1 MAKRKFRLKLAN
13 LGEGKRW
20 TSIDFR
26 SYMIWNEGLSDPI
39 IREGCGDDIAYGPLF
54 AYLFRRFGYP
64 LYGWD
69 DYKQLCTY
77 YLTTPHPD
85 MLLNIT
91 PYVGNTSVIAIRFMV
106 PRAVMM
112 QIEDYAR
119 RDRSAWDQR
128 MYAWAEQQGLP
139 DWMPEWVA
147 FYNNECRQLWPAAPA
162 SESWRDIMSFPFP
175 YGEPGTPLHDMTSRV
190 VQYGKQLRED
200 YEKVEAW
207 PAYYERPADWRAMN
221 DDDPLKPFAEA
232 ALVALQD
239 LRTPVGVRDQS
250 IDAFGAADDGVAD
263 VPAAPSAGYPCGALG
278 NAAPKEFAELHGL
291 VVQLGK
297 GNVKRGIKKI
307 MAALKTPEPK
317 EEVTC

>member
-1 MAKRKFRLKLAN
+1 MAKRKFHLKLAC
-13 LGEGKRW
+13 LGNDKQWVGV
-20 TSIDFR
+20 DFR
-26 SYMIWNEGLSDPI
+26 SYMAWNEGLSDPI
-39 IREGCGDDIAYGPLF
+39 VREVCGDEIDYGCLF

-91 PYVGNTSVIAIRFMV
+91 PYVGNTSVLSIRFMV
-106 PRAVMM
+106 PPHVTK
-112 QIEDYAR
+112 QIEEYAR
-119 RDRSAWDQR
+119 RDRSAWEQR
-128 MYAWAEQQGLP
+128 MYTWAEQQGLP
-139 DWMPEWVA
+139 DWMPEWIA

-162 SESWRDIMSFPFP
+162 AESWRQIMAFPFA
-175 YGEPGTPLHDMTSRV
+175 YGEEGTPLHDMTSRV
-190 VQYGKQLRED
+190 SKYAEQLRAD

-221 DDDPLKPFAEA
+221 DDDPLKPLAEA

-250 IDAFGAADDGVAD
+250 INAFGKADDGVAD
-263 VPAAPSAGYPCGALG
+263 VPPASSAGYPCGALG
-278 NAAPKEFAELHGL
+278 NAAPQEFAELHSL
-291 VVQLGK
+291 VLSLGK

-307 MAALKTPEPK
+307 MAAMKAPE
-317 EEVTC
+317 EAAA